1 MAYLFNVGGEPFFK
15 MVTKDCGDFLFVD
28 TETREK
34 SRLDVARVKLSCSL
48 LGTIDKV
55 VSVVVEG
62 VSTVIRILEER
73 SCVFG
78 DD

>member
-1 MAYLFNVGGEPFFK
+1 
-15 MVTKDCGDFLFVD
+15 MVTKECGDFLFVD

-34 SRLDVARVKLSCSL
+34 SRMDVARVKLSCSL
-48 LGTIDKV
+48 LGTVDKV
-55 VSVVVEG
+55 VSVMVEG
-62 VSTVIRILEER
+62 VSTVIRILKE